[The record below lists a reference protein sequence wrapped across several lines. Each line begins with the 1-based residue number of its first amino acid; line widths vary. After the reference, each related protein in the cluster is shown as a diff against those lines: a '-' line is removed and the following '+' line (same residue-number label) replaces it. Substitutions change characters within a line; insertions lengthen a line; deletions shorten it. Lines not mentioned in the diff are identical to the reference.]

1 MDQDLKRIASELRL
15 PQDSRERIRAQLAS
29 CQRQQE
35 DVPMKKTLL
44 KTRIPLIAAA
54 VILAMAFTLTAGAVA
69 VQFFRNDII
78 VNSQDEI
85 PDPADHDAAPS
96 GVAVTEPNGN
106 PPFPLEQIIE
116 SRRFKSDG
124 WLSNETINGGIVTE
138 YFEWDQMEV
147 LSDDPALRSR
157 RVTRE
162 DGSEKLEYTAENPV
176 SLVDTL
182 TGRVTFDLSWM
193 GEHYD
198 YVPDTNF
205 SCVVSD
211 KAGQYVGDF
220 FTALYAKKD
229 GSGYIDIDISNLAE
243 ADHWAQGYIVDGSY
257 ETAYYYPSADG
268 YEFLIRMHN
277 GNVWVDC
284 FTRHA
289 TVSIYGAYLTSDEIE
304 DILDNL
310 QLSAEE

>member
-35 DVPMKKTLL
+35 DIPMKKTLL

-162 DGSEKLEYTAENPV
+162 DGAEKLEYTAENPV

-182 TGRVTFDLSWM
+182 TGRVTFDLSWI

-198 YVPDTNF
+198 YVPEANF

-257 ETAYYYPSADG
+257 ETAYYYTSADG

-289 TVSIYGAYLTSDEIE
+289 TVSIYGAYLTSEEIE

>member
-1 MDQDLKRIASELRL
+1 
-15 PQDSRERIRAQLAS
+15 
-29 CQRQQE
+29 
-35 DVPMKKTLL
+35 MKKTLL

-85 PDPADHDAAPS
+85 PDPADHDAAPG
-96 GVAVTEPNGN
+96 GVAVTAPNGN

-198 YVPDTNF
+198 YVPDANF

>member
-1 MDQDLKRIASELRL
+1 M
-15 PQDSRERIRAQLAS
+15 
-29 CQRQQE
+29 
-35 DVPMKKTLL
+35 
-44 KTRIPLIAAA
+44 
-54 VILAMAFTLTAGAVA
+54 A

-85 PDPADHDAAPS
+85 PDPADHDAAPG
-96 GVAVTEPNGN
+96 GVAVTAPNGN

-198 YVPDTNF
+198 YVPDANF

-257 ETAYYYPSADG
+257 ETAYYYTSADG

>member
-1 MDQDLKRIASELRL
+1 MDQDLKRISDGIRL
-15 PQDSRERIRAQLAS
+15 PQESRERIRAQLAS

-85 PDPADHDAAPS
+85 PDPADHDAAPG
-96 GVAVTEPNGN
+96 GVAVTAPNGN

-198 YVPDTNF
+198 YVPDANF

-257 ETAYYYPSADG
+257 ETAYYYTSADG

>member
-1 MDQDLKRIASELRL
+1 MDQDLKRISNGIRL
-15 PQDSRERIRAQLAS
+15 PQESRERIRAQLAS

-54 VILAMAFTLTAGAVA
+54 VILATAFTLTAGAVA

-85 PDPADHDAAPS
+85 PDPADHDAAPG
-96 GVAVTEPNGN
+96 GVAVTAPNGN

-198 YVPDTNF
+198 YVPDANF

-257 ETAYYYPSADG
+257 ETAYYYTSADG

-310 QLSAEE
+310 QLSAEK